1 MDLTQLSNEELLAL
15 KEQTEKEVTKWDNFQ
30 MARKIQINSLYG
42 ALGNQYFRHY
52 RLDNAEAITLTGQVS
67 IRWIERKVNEFCN
80 QALNTTGEDYVIA
93 SDTDSIYIN
102 LGPLVDSVIPKEH
115 RQQRQRISSTSSA
128 KVRSFPL
135 STLPTTSFP
144 SI

>member
-1 MDLTQLSNEELLAL
+1 MPGEGQRKRRTAEGGPYAHLSDEELLAL

-67 IRWIERKVNEFCN
+67 IRWIERKVNEFCE
-80 QALNTTGEDYVIA
+80 QSTEVLKVKTMLSRLILTL
-93 SDTDSIYIN
+93 SILTWVLLWI
-102 LGPLVDSVIPKEH
+102 PSSPKEP
-115 RQQRQRISSTSSA
+115 QQKDNRH
-128 KVRSFPL
+128 P
-135 STLPTTSFP
+135 
-144 SI
+144 

>member
-1 MDLTQLSNEELLAL
+1 MGYLIGGAGESPEKEIVAEGGAYSHLSDEDLLAL

-80 QALNTTGEDYVIA
+80 
-93 SDTDSIYIN
+93 
-102 LGPLVDSVIPKEH
+102 
-115 RQQRQRISSTSSA
+115 
-128 KVRSFPL
+128 
-135 STLPTTSFP
+135 
-144 SI
+144 